1 MKNIK
6 LLLCTAIIG
15 GLLQHTSAQSVST
28 GKPFTIKGVVTGA
41 KVDSATL
48 YYEGEGGKYMH
59 QTVPVKNNQFTLTG
73 NIPHAVSSRIIFKK
87 TKEVIPREKQEERM
101 REFYI
106 EPGMMILK
114 GDPVNVKTLI
124 MTGSKTQT
132 EYEALNSKIES
143 IRLEEKPLEAKYMKA
158 NEEYMN
164 AEKNKKSAA
173 VLDSLKYIAADIH
186 DQFEPYNAR
195 IKRDTY
201 KFFTEHPNSYVT
213 LNMMR
218 YYVSSMSLDSAK
230 QIYNA
235 FNSELKATPD
245 ARDIDEHIK
254 QIEAGSPGA
263 IAPLFTKTDINGKA
277 LSLADFKG
285 KYVMLD
291 FWASWCV
298 PCRKSNPHM
307 IELYNKYKAKG
318 FDVIGI
324 ADDDRKI
331 AVWNAAVAKD
341 GVGIWHNVLRG
352 LDMDKIMKNIK
363 NPEDLDQQYGIASI
377 PTKILIGPDGKILGR
392 YGDSYGGTEEDMDK
406 MLASIFDK

>member
-6 LLLCTAIIG
+6 LLLCTGIMG
-15 GLLQHTSAQSVST
+15 GLLQHTSAQSVSK
-28 GKPFTIKGVVTGA
+28 GKPFTIKGSLTVNKA
-41 KVDSATL
+41 DSATL
-48 YYEGEGGKYMH
+48 YYEGDGGKYMH
-59 QTVPVKNNQFTLTG
+59 QTIPVKNNQFTLTG
-73 NIPHAVSSRIIFKK
+73 NIPHAVSSRIVFKK

-106 EPGMMILK
+106 EPGIMTLK
-114 GDPVNVKTLI
+114 GDPVNVKTLV

-213 LNMMR
+213 LSMMR

-263 IAPLFTKTDINGKA
+263 IAPLFTKTDINGKS

-406 MLASIFDK
+406 MLAAIFDK